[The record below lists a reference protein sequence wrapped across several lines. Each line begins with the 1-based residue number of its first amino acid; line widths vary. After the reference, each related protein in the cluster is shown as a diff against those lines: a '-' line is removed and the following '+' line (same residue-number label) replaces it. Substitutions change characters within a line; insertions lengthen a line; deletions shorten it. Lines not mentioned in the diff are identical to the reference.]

1 LLQTFSLCMHHILIP
16 TDFSITS
23 VNLAAQ
29 AARQIGGRCNI
40 YLFHALDVPDDLL
53 DIMHRSGVRGDGRL
67 ITEDIRVRCKKVK
80 SEHYGIANIYIRIL
94 YGSTLAAF
102 KSFAEANTIDLVFL
116 PEAYKF
122 RSVVRDS
129 VDPTDWFR
137 KSGIPVIVRQ
147 PGTSKARNITST
159 VSSFT
164 LN

>member
-1 LLQTFSLCMHHILIP
+1 MNHILIP
-16 TDFSITS
+16 TDFSFAS
-23 VNLAAQ
+23 VNYAAQ
-29 AARQIGGRCNI
+29 AARQIGGKCNI
-40 YLFHALDVPDDLL
+40 YLFHALNLPDSLVDV
-53 DIMHRSGVRGDGRL
+53 MQKAGVRGDGRL

-80 SEHYGIANIYIRIL
+80 SENYGIANIYIRIL

-102 KSFAEANTIDLVFL
+102 RNFAEANAIDFIFL

-129 VDPTDWFR
+129 VDPTPWFK

-147 PGTSKARNITST
+147 SVVASVVSPATAVTSFA
-159 VSSFT
+159 